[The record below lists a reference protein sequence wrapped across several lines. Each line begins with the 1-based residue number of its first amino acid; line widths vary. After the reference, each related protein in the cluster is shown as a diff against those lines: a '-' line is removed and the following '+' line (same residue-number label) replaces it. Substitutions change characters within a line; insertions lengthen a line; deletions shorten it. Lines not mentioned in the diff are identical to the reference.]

1 MLSPKP
7 DLSQHCI
14 PLQHPHWATVTLAA
28 LLVGGI
34 LVSYLPQHIKILKRQ
49 SSEGLSPWWVLLG
62 ALSSIAAIGNIVT
75 LPTSRADML
84 CCRELAGGPCAAALL
99 GVAQIA
105 VQWAC
110 FMIIVVLFVAYA
122 PCIPPESDDMSAS
135 ALSITRTDPTK
146 RRDPPLVGAI
156 IFVSLLLVALVS
168 LVLILAHP
176 EYTQAWADILGTI
189 SGVLAAIQYVPQI
202 YFTWKLK
209 DLKSLS
215 VITLLI
221 QAPGAFVFALSLG
234 LRVGWEGWS
243 TWLVYIVTGLLQF
256 VLLFMAINFWSV
268 EKFRQRRAEI
278 SSTEGDDSD
287 QTIQANGD
295 NTTANV
301 AVNERTTLLPKTNQR
316 RKAHGGARRHS

>member
-1 MLSPKP
+1 
-7 DLSQHCI
+7 SQHCI
-14 PLQHPHWATVTLAA
+14 PLQHPHWFPVTLAGS
-28 LLVGGI
+28 LVAGI
-34 LVSYLPQHIKILKRQ
+34 LVSYLPQHVRILRRQ

-62 ALSSIAAIGNIVT
+62 GLSSIAAMGNIVT

-105 VQWAC
+105 VQWSC
-110 FMIIVVLFVAYA
+110 FMIIVILFVAYA
-122 PCIPPESDDMSAS
+122 PTTPQEPEDMSAS
-135 ALSITRTDPTK
+135 AASITQTDPAK
-146 RRDPPLVGAI
+146 RRDAPLVGII
-156 IFVSLLLVALVS
+156 IFVSLLIVALIS

-176 EYTQAWADILGTI
+176 DYTQAWADILGTI

-215 VITLLI
+215 VVTLVI

-256 VLLFMAINFWSV
+256 VLLFMAVNFWSV
-268 EKFRQRRAEI
+268 ERLR
-278 SSTEGDDSD
+278 
-287 QTIQANGD
+287 
-295 NTTANV
+295 
-301 AVNERTTLLPKTNQR
+301 
-316 RKAHGGARRHS
+316 